1 MNDKKITYR
10 LQIEKPDLKAIERI
24 VRSSGFFYAEEIDLA
39 IELAEEK
46 IAQGKASSYEFI
58 FGESAN
64 MIVAYTCFGLI
75 PATTASYDLYW
86 IAVDEQF
93 RKKGYGREIMLKTE
107 EVIYS
112 LGGKHIYAETSSRD
126 LYRPTHFFYENC
138 GYLREAF
145 LKDFYAEGDGKI
157 VYSKILK

>member
-10 LQIEKPDLKAIERI
+10 LQIEKPDVKAIERI
-24 VRSSGFFYAEEIDLA
+24 VRSSGFFYTAEIDLA

-46 IAQGKASSYEFI
+46 IAQGKSSSYEFL

-64 MIVAYTCFGLI
+64 TIFAYTCFGLI
-75 PATTASYDLYW
+75 PATAASYDLYW

-93 RKKGYGREIMLKTE
+93 RKKGYGKKIMLKTE

-126 LYRPTHFFYENC
+126 LYFPTHIFYENC

-157 VYSKILK
+157 IYSKTLK